1 MMKVLVFCRALPL
14 LCKDRIRV
22 NNFLLYNNRSFCVS
36 ESNTNSLVLLFAAEI
51 LYQAKCKKKKKS
63 VYKPPFKSTQVMFL
77 SREASIWDNFWR
89 YSTGFYSQVLFSTV
103 INIALRA
110 FVTIMMIDFY
120 SNLKLRNR

>member
-1 MMKVLVFCRALPL
+1 M
-14 LCKDRIRV
+14 
-22 NNFLLYNNRSFCVS
+22 
-36 ESNTNSLVLLFAAEI
+36 
-51 LYQAKCKKKKKS
+51 QKKKKS